1 VRPTSRK
8 TGHYLERKAIAPSG
22 KRSHSKDTA
31 EANYRRENALRPARY
46 LGYNHNTLAVY
57 LMEREAY
64 PLAESE
70 LRRAIWLNPYEPA
83 FLANLAWCL
92 HKLGRGDQ
100 ARECL
105 KQAIEQGPDSVPV
118 RHIVEMMRASAEHAD
133 ARCNDDTQ
141 T

>member
-1 VRPTSRK
+1 MRPTSRK
-8 TGHYLERKAIAPSG
+8 
-22 KRSHSKDTA
+22 KDTA
-31 EANYRRENALRPARY
+31 EVNYRRENALRPARY

-83 FLANLAWCL
+83 FLANLGWCL
-92 HKLGRGDQ
+92 HKLGRGDE

-105 KQAIEQGPDSVPV
+105 KQAIDQGPDSVQV
-118 RHIVEMMRASAEHAD
+118 RHIADMMGASAEHAD
-133 ARCNDDTQ
+133 ARREDETQ